1 MIELTQRIAVVG
13 AGLCG
18 SMLAIS
24 LAQRGFNVYLFEKR
38 KDLRKQIEDGGRSIN
53 LALSDRGLKSLRMIG
68 LEDEARKLC
77 IPMLGRMIHD
87 TEGEK
92 RFSRYSGREDEYIN
106 SISRTGLNALL
117 LDKAESYRNVNIFFE
132 AGIDQVDI
140 ENSEIRYQY
149 LDQEIRDSF
158 DVIIGTDGAGSSIR
172 KSLFDS
178 LGEDYDFSSDMLD
191 YGYKE
196 LEIPASEGGGFR
208 IENDALHI
216 WPRGHFMIIALPNL
230 DGSFTVTMFNPYDG
244 DVGFNALKT
253 DPEIS
258 AYFKKYFPDLVDL
271 LPALQ
276 NDFDDHPVGRLGT
289 IRCAPWRISG
299 KVLIMGD
306 AAHAIVPF
314 YGQGMNASFEDVYVF
329 DELLTAH
336 MNKTWEELF
345 EAFQTER
352 KPDTDAI
359 ANLALDNFQEMQDTV
374 DDPGFIKKRVLEMQ
388 LERTLPDYYSKYS
401 LVTFREEM
409 SYENAMIQGRAQ
421 DEYLLQLVSSSDF
434 SMPETEDEM
443 KTIVDEMRSKL
454 SLGEQTHSN

>member
-106 SISRTGLNALL
+106 SISRTDLNALL

-140 ENSEIRYQY
+140 ENSEITYQY
-149 LDQEIRDSF
+149 LDQEINDSF

-172 KSLFDS
+172 KSLFDA
-178 LGEDYDFSSDMLD
+178 LGEEYDFSSDFLD

-196 LEIPASEGGGFR
+196 LEIPAKEGGGFR

-253 DPEIS
+253 DPEIL

-374 DDPGFIKKRVLEMQ
+374 DDPDFIKKRVLEMQ

-443 KTIVDEMRSKL
+443 KTIVDEMRSRL
-454 SLGEQTHSN
+454 SLEEQMHSN

>member
-87 TEGEK
+87 TGGEK
-92 RFSRYSGREDEYIN
+92 RFSRYSGREHEYIN

-117 LDKAESYRNVNIFFE
+117 LDKAESYRNVNIFFD
-132 AGIDQVDI
+132 AGIDHVDI
-140 ENSEIRYQY
+140 ENSEITYQC
-149 LDQEIRDSF
+149 LDQEINDSF
-158 DVIIGTDGAGSSIR
+158 DVIIGTDGAGSAIR
-172 KSLFDS
+172 KSLFDA
-178 LGEDYDFSSDMLD
+178 LGEEYDFSSDMLD

-196 LEIPASEGGGFR
+196 LEIPATKGGGFR

-244 DVGFNALKT
+244 NVGFNALKT
-253 DPEIS
+253 DPEIL

-289 IRCAPWRISG
+289 IRCAPWRIGG

-329 DELLTAH
+329 DKLLTAH

-352 KPDTDAI
+352 KPDADAI

-374 DDPGFIKKRVLEMQ
+374 DDPDFIKKRVLEMQ

-409 SYENAMIQGRAQ
+409 SYENAMNQGRAQ

-434 SMPETEDEM
+434 SMPKTEDEM

-454 SLGEQTHSN
+454 LLGEQMHSN

>member
-1 MIELTQRIAVVG
+1 MIEITQRIAVVG

-24 LAQRGFNVYLFEKR
+24 LAQRGFNVSLYEKR
-38 KDLRKQIEDGGRSIN
+38 MDLRKEIEDGGRSIN

-68 LEDEARKLC
+68 LEEEARKLC

-87 TEGEK
+87 TEGNK
-92 RFSRYSGREDEYIN
+92 RFSSYSGREDEYIN

-117 LDKAESYRNVNIFFE
+117 LDKAESYRNVDIFFE
-132 AGIDQVDI
+132 AAI
-140 ENSEIRYQY
+140 ENVDVDKGEIKYQY
-149 LDQEIRDSF
+149 LDQDVIDSF

-172 KSLFDS
+172 TSMFS
-178 LGEDYDFSSDMLD
+178 ALGEEHDYNSDMLE

-196 LEIPASEGGGFR
+196 LEIPATKDGGFR

-230 DGSFTVTMFNPYDG
+230 DGSFTVTMFNPYKG
-244 DVGFNALKT
+244 DVGFDSLKT
-253 DPEIS
+253 DPEIL
-258 AYFKKYFPDLVDL
+258 AYFKNYFPDLVEL

-289 IRCAPWRISG
+289 IKCSPWRIGG

-329 DELLTAH
+329 DELLTGH

-359 ANLALDNFQEMQDTV
+359 ADLALDNFQEMQDKV
-374 DDPGFIKKRVLEMQ
+374 DDPEFIKKRILEMQ

-409 SYENAMIQGRAQ
+409 SYEAAMIQGRAQ
-421 DEYLLQLVSSSDF
+421 DEYLLRLVASPKF
-434 SMPETEDEM
+434 EMPQNEEEM
-443 KTIVDEMRSKL
+443 KTIVDNMRAEL
-454 SLGEQTHSN
+454 SLEVHS